1 MKKDLDFVEVT
12 PSVVQASSPIKVE
25 NESPEL
31 TYDEIVPDQKVY
43 EPIVIPPSPS
53 PIEIEEQKVEAPAPE
68 LPAPIVRKSDP
79 DLDLAK
85 KVNRANRR
93 CDFKELG
100 VPGTGKKRSLFKRV
114 ASQEHNCLKIKVT
127 DTD

>member
-1 MKKDLDFVEVT
+1 MKKDIEVEDVT
-12 PSVVQASSPIKVE
+12 PSIVISSPVKVE

-31 TYDEIVPDQKVY
+31 TYEEIVSDKQID
-43 EPIVIPPSPS
+43 EPIVIPPSPT
-53 PIEIEEQKVEAPAPE
+53 PIEEKKVELPSPE
-68 LPAPIVRKSDP
+68 LPAPIVRRSDP
-79 DLDLAK
+79 DLDLVK

-93 CDFKELG
+93 LDFMEPG